1 MAGKS
6 YANFNFLN
14 SNSSEFYPFK
24 GLNMNF
30 LIIGAGGIGCY
41 YGALLQQAG
50 HQLTLVAR
58 GEHLL
63 ALQQNGLK
71 ISHPDFNFNANVNA
85 HTIESMMQ
93 NIIVDD
99 IDLIMLTIKGTQT
112 ESLLT
117 QIHDWINSG
126 SRQVPVLSLQN
137 GIDNEP
143 LIEQSIGRQRTLGGL
158 AVKIGG
164 HVISP
169 GVIEAT
175 GPAQVIMG
183 LWPNKPLNSDLASC
197 IDDFAKAFIEAG
209 IPTTLTDNIELE
221 LWKKLLINNGVNPLS
236 ALTEMD
242 TRTLTAHPVYGDI
255 VYRLMLET
263 AAVAEATGVT
273 IPQQDIEAMY
283 QLICNFDAIKTSMLV
298 DKLKGRPLELDA
310 ICGAILRRAKK
321 YNVDTALTALINALL
336 KQEY

>member
-1 MAGKS
+1 
-6 YANFNFLN
+6 
-14 SNSSEFYPFK
+14 
-24 GLNMNF
+24 MNF

-41 YGALLQQAG
+41 YGALLQKAG
-50 HQLTLVAR
+50 HQVTLVAR

-63 ALQQNGLK
+63 AMQKHGLK
-71 ISHPDFNFNANVNA
+71 IVHPDFSFHAPVTA
-85 HTIESMMQ
+85 LSVETMLEDIA
-93 NIIVDD
+93 VDD
-99 IDLIMLTIKGTQT
+99 FDLIILTIKGTQT
-112 ESLLT
+112 ESLLN
-117 QIHDWINSG
+117 QIRDWANAG
-126 SRQVPVLSLQN
+126 SKQVPLLSLQN

-143 LIEQSIGRQRTLGGL
+143 LIEQSLSRSRTLGGL

-175 GPAQVIMG
+175 GPAQVILG
-183 LWPNKPLNSDLASC
+183 LWPSKSSNSDLANR
-197 IDDFAKAFIEAG
+197 IEDFAKVFIESG

-236 ALTEMD
+236 ALTELD
-242 TRTLTAHPVYGDI
+242 TRTLTSHPVYGDI

-263 AAVAEATGVT
+263 ASVAEAAAV
-273 IPQQDIEAMY
+273 PVPAKDVDAMY
-283 QLICNFDAIKTSMLV
+283 ELICNFDAIKTSMLV

-321 YNVDTALTALINALL
+321 YNVDTPLTALINALIE
-336 KQEY
+336 QNI

>member
-1 MAGKS
+1 
-6 YANFNFLN
+6 
-14 SNSSEFYPFK
+14 
-24 GLNMNF
+24 MNF

-50 HQLTLVAR
+50 HQVTLVAR

-63 ALQQNGLK
+63 TMQKHGLK
-71 ISHPDFNFNANVNA
+71 IIHPDFSFHASVTA
-85 HTIESMMQ
+85 HSIETMMQ
-93 NIIVDD
+93 DIAVDD
-99 IDLIMLTIKGTQT
+99 FDLIMLTIKGTQT
-112 ESLLT
+112 ESLLH
-117 QIHDWINSG
+117 QIHDWLNAG
-126 SRQVPVLSLQN
+126 SKQVPILSLQN

-143 LIEQSIGRQRTLGGL
+143 LIEQVLDRKRTLGGL

-183 LWPNKPLNSDLASC
+183 LWPNKPANPDLANRSEN
-197 IDDFAKAFIEAG
+197 FADVFREAG
-209 IPTTLTDNIELE
+209 IPTTLSDNIELE

-236 ALTEMD
+236 ALTELD
-242 TRTLTAHPVYGDI
+242 TQTLTSHPVYGDI

-263 AAVAEATGVT
+263 AAVAEATGVA
-273 IPQQDIEAMY
+273 IPSEDVDAMY

-298 DKLKGRPLELDA
+298 DKLKGRPLEIDA
-310 ICGAILRRAKK
+310 ICGAILRRARQF
-321 YNVDTALTALINALL
+321 NVDTPFTALINALVL
-336 KQEY
+336 QQVID